1 MLALFDA
8 IGRQTG
14 PAAEVEA
21 THQNAGGAERAPK
34 EVHHLFDS
42 AGQPITLEAYRCEA
56 AGCGELFQ
64 YRWALIAHQNRHTAE
79 RYARRAATVRKTPRW
94 PRSSAN
100 FSLL

>member
-8 IGRQTG
+8 VGRQTG

-42 AGQPITLEAYRCEA
+42 AGQPITLEAYLA
-56 AGCGELFQ
+56 TGDTVIKGPSFS
-64 YRWALIAHQNRHTAE
+64 TE
-79 RYARRAATVRKTPRW
+79 RVQIYIQ
-94 PRSSAN
+94 S
-100 FSLL
+100 

>member
-8 IGRQTG
+8 VGRQTG

-64 YRWALIAHQNRHTAE
+64 YRWALLAHQNCHKVKLTGLTQNLQVDPAVLIE
-79 RYARRAATVRKTPRW
+79 K
-94 PRSSAN
+94 
-100 FSLL
+100 SL